1 MERGD
6 LLLQIAS
13 GVTDVNGLCDERE
26 IVPL

>member
-1 MERGD
+1 MERGG

-13 GVTDVNGLCDERE
+13 GVTDEKGLCDERE